1 MNIIANQ
8 CRKIKPSREF
18 WFDWCLKSV
27 SRIPIKK
34 HCISKSDSNL
44 ESKTVVTPCFGN
56 VHCNLYDNH
65 HVGPNLGQWEKED
78 TPQPLPS
85 EPQGSKVPPL
95 RHGLMVMMILTW
107 SREIEELL
115 EDSALSN
122 PESPSLAFLKR
133 KIPQFPTFSH
143 FRGLKWSLTV
153 VCTFF
158 GT

>member
-27 SRIPIKK
+27 SRILIKK
-34 HCISKSDSNL
+34 HCISKGDSNL

-133 KIPQFPTFSH
+133 EIPQFPTFSH